1 MDSTWKEKLWASFV
15 VSPIMTVLYVICL
28 AAISVRALYV
38 FINYDQPTFS
48 ELSGLFRS
56 GSDFWF
62 FWVVGLYCALM
73 LFAEDDAIKAKERNF
88 VTRRKSK
95 IYLQKYK

>member
-38 FINYDQPTFS
+38 LTNYDQPTFS
-48 ELSGLFRS
+48 ELSGLFTP

-62 FWVVGLYCALM
+62 FWVAGLYSGLM
-73 LFAEDDAIKAKERNF
+73 LSAEDEAIKSKERIF
-88 VTRRKSK
+88 VRHRKAK